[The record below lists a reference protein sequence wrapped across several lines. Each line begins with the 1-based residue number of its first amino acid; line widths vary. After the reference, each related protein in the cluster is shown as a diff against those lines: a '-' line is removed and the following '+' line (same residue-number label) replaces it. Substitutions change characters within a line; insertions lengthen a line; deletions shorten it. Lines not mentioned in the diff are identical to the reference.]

1 MSKAHLYEIID
12 ELSLTHHLEN
22 TPLGIIV
29 WDDRNEIIHWSDRA
43 SEIFGWTPEE
53 TLHQQIASLNMIH
66 EEDAATV
73 ARILEEIKSG
83 RVLRNQS
90 ANRNITKS
98 GKVIY
103 CEWYNSALVDDE
115 GHITSILSMVQDVT
129 DKKKAAVALEKSQQQ
144 LSLIYNSAIDPMW
157 LIGVEE
163 ENQFRFEDINTAFTL
178 VTGLSRENVV
188 GKLVEEVLPVSSHAI
203 VRTKYRE
210 AIETGKVIDYIEV
223 AVHPAGQKVGEIR
236 VIPVKDNQGKVR
248 KLLGIAN
255 DITEKRTL
263 QKQLDVERDEFNRRV
278 TAAAIKG
285 QEIERSKVSRE
296 LHDNVNQVLTTV
308 RLYTELRASGAANVP
323 ELLARCIFPA

>member
-115 GHITSILSMVQDVT
+115 GHFTSILSMVQDVT
-129 DKKKAAVALEKSQQQ
+129 DKK
-144 LSLIYNSAIDPMW
+144 
-157 LIGVEE
+157 
-163 ENQFRFEDINTAFTL
+163 
-178 VTGLSRENVV
+178 
-188 GKLVEEVLPVSSHAI
+188 
-203 VRTKYRE
+203 
-210 AIETGKVIDYIEV
+210 
-223 AVHPAGQKVGEIR
+223 
-236 VIPVKDNQGKVR
+236 
-248 KLLGIAN
+248 
-255 DITEKRTL
+255 
-263 QKQLDVERDEFNRRV
+263 
-278 TAAAIKG
+278 
-285 QEIERSKVSRE
+285 
-296 LHDNVNQVLTTV
+296 
-308 RLYTELRASGAANVP
+308 
-323 ELLARCIFPA
+323 